1 MSQLPLALRR
11 FAGVLQVRVQ
21 APEVVDLVQ
30 IAKDWPQ
37 ALAVR
42 LLAALPI
49 ATLVASFQAIP
60 SLAAAAR
67 VSQLL
72 RIAGLDDATG
82 EHIFKSLEA
91 LHAVNPARA
100 FTLRR
105 AMEWEAQDSV
115 FWPEKNDWPAEEA
128 ERVVAIA
135 LTAEQGWKS
144 LPLPCIYRLPAPVD
158 YPDYWPELPT
168 SLPTPPLPEALSE
181 MPHTTLR
188 AAIEWLH
195 LWRLDANCANEIR
208 AAVPSA
214 LFDEWIAAL
223 DAATDPAAEAPLP
236 RDIVLFEHLTEQHD
250 GTLSLLEIDALLKG
264 VSEPADED
272 DFAYDQEGRVLIRK
286 AVVGWMEKTS
296 IATPTAL
303 KLGTSLSSSTR
314 LA

>member
-1 MSQLPLALRR
+1 MSQLPHALRC
-11 FAGVLQVRVQ
+11 FVAVLQTRAQSPEAFDLVRV
-21 APEVVDLVQ
+21 VQ
-30 IAKDWPQ
+30 EWPR

-42 LLAALPI
+42 LLAALPV
-49 ATLVASFQAIP
+49 ATLVAGYQAIP

-67 VSQLL
+67 VGQLL
-72 RIAGLDDATG
+72 RVAGLDDATG
-82 EHIFKSLEA
+82 EHIFRSLEA

-105 AMEWEAQDSV
+105 TMEWEAQDSV
-115 FWPEKNDWPAEEA
+115 FLPDKNDWPTEEA

-135 LTAEQGWKS
+135 LAAEQGWKS
-144 LPLPCIYRLPAPVD
+144 LPLPCIHRLPAPED
-158 YPDYWPELPT
+158 YPERWPEPAPT
-168 SLPTPPLPEALSE
+168 LPTPILPEALSE

-250 GTLSLLEIDALLKG
+250 GALSLLEIYALLKG
-264 VSEPADED
+264 VNESQED
-272 DFAYDQEGRVLIRK
+272 DDWFSYDAEGRECIRRAVLGFLGN
-286 AVVGWMEKTS
+286 AGVVS
-296 IATPTAL
+296 
-303 KLGTSLSSSTR
+303 GT
-314 LA
+314 